1 MQKILRMVLTG
12 FESWVAQICVTL
24 MAFSVLGQLFSRLLG
39 YPIAWGEETARY
51 FYIWFCFIAAAYMT
65 RIRGHIRVSY
75 FLNFLPE
82 RSQRIV
88 EIVQNVIIIICMIWI
103 LPSAFAY
110 GIDVFQKRS
119 PALEIPMFYVY
130 ISFPIGMSLLTIRS
144 IGLIVEDIR
153 SLRHSKSPV
162 KPCSS

>member
-1 MQKILRMVLTG
+1 MQKIVRIFYAD
-12 FESWVAQICVTL
+12 FEKWTAQVCVML
-24 MAFSVLGQLFSRLLG
+24 MTFSVLGQLFSRFLG
-39 YPIAWGEETARY
+39 HPIAWGEETARY

-65 RIRGHIRVSY
+65 KIRGHIRVAY
-75 FLNFLPE
+75 FLNFLPD

-88 EIVQNVIIIICMIWI
+88 EIVQNIAIIICMIWI

-130 ISFPIGMSLLTIRS
+130 ISFPIGMVFLIIRC
-144 IGLIVEDIR
+144 IGVMVEDIR
-153 SLRHSKSPV
+153 FLRHSKAV
-162 KPCSS
+162 GKPCSS